1 MTNLQ
6 VNKLERVM
14 PIAFLVLMLASL
26 ACGSTT
32 PAQHTEGVS
41 QTPSTATLIPTDTK
55 TPNPTPS
62 SSPFTFTLP
71 QKITNGQGLVFM
83 INQIDL
89 LEEIRTDS
97 KSQKPS
103 NGIFLVMLGTIS
115 SSAKKFNCLYASDF
129 SLRSGLVQYTM
140 PKQAVKAAQNI
151 YKRDY
156 PGFFLGQCLDPNKTA
171 DSYLLFD
178 VPGDS
183 SDLWLK
189 LADAE
194 IQIGSIVGL
203 MTPTPVPTNTYTPTP
218 THAPGPKGRATT
230 GVNLRAGPGTDY
242 PKVGGLKEG
251 ESVEVLDRTSD
262 GEWYRVRLPDEQLVW
277 VAADYI
283 AVESKIDVIPTISA
297 ADIPGTP
304 TSPPPTYTPKPRP
317 TSTPA
322 PKPTNTVIVKATPV
336 PAGQCAGAT
345 AICNDGT
352 CSYSA
357 HRRGTCSGHGGVYKW
372 LKDVP

>member
-1 MTNLQ
+1 MTHLKAS
-6 VNKLERVM
+6 KLEHV
-14 PIAFLVLMLASL
+14 ITIVLLVLMFTSS
-26 ACGSTT
+26 ACSSTT
-32 PAQHTEGVS
+32 PVPRAKEVIQP
-41 QTPSTATLIPTDTK
+41 PSTATFISTDIK

-71 QKITNGQGLVFM
+71 QEITNGQGLVFM

-89 LEEIRTDS
+89 LEEIRTGS

-129 SLRSGLVQYTM
+129 SLRSGSVQYTM

-156 PGFFLGQCLDPNKTA
+156 PGFFLGQCLDPNKTV

-178 VPGDS
+178 VPGNS
-183 SDLWLK
+183 SDLWLR
-189 LADAE
+189 LTDTE

-203 MTPTPVPTNTYTPTP
+203 MTPTPMPTNTYTPTP
-218 THAPGPKGRATT
+218 THVPGPKGRATT
-230 GVNLRAGPGTDY
+230 GVNLRAGPGTNY

-251 ESVEVLDRTSD
+251 ESVEVLDRTGD
-262 GEWYRVRLPDEQLVW
+262 GEWYRARLPSGQLVW

-283 AVESKIDVIPTISA
+283 TVESKIDAVPTIMP
-297 ADIPGTP
+297 ADVPATP
-304 TSPPPTYTPKPRP
+304 TSPPPTYTPKPRL
-317 TSTPA
+317 TNTPA
-322 PKPTNTVIVKATPV
+322 PKPTNTVVVKSTSAPV
-336 PAGQCAGAT
+336 GQCAGAT
-345 AICNDGT
+345 AICKDGT
-352 CSYSA
+352 CSNSA
-357 HRRGTCSGHGGVYKW
+357 HRRGTCSGHGGVRTW